1 MRCKQ
6 HKKARYTLQVIA
18 VVLVKKM
25 GDAFREYKSGTDDD
39 MTFDDWASIQITPM
53 FKYWY
58 NILHS
63 IKMVFMLVRSFREA
77 NLDLLIVALKGIV
90 PLFFTLDHVHY
101 ARWVSVFIQD
111 LSTLPQKFPTL
122 YKELAAGYFV
132 VNTKGN
138 AFSKIALD

>member
-1 MRCKQ
+1 MGHNWCKQ
-6 HKKARYTLQVIA
+6 HKKARFTLQVIA

-63 IKMVFMLVRSFREA
+63 IKMVFMLVQSFREA

-101 ARWVSVFIQD
+101 AR
-111 LSTLPQKFPTL
+111 
-122 YKELAAGYFV
+122 
-132 VNTKGN
+132 
-138 AFSKIALD
+138 